1 METEK
6 KAYYAVWKDL
16 PDVGVVHVGYR
27 DSGKPPFIF
36 YGSHEKQAALLQD
49 WSDLDAMANG
59 KLFEMCKLV
68 EAPIEVMW
76 AQMERDEPSVFH

>member
-6 KAYYAVWKDL
+6 KAYYAVWKDF
-16 PDVGVVHVGYR
+16 PEVGVVSIGFR
-27 DSGKPPFIF
+27 ESGKPPFIF

-49 WSDLDAMANG
+49 WSDLDAMSNG

-68 EAPIEVMW
+68 DAPIEVMLE
-76 AQMERDEPSVFH
+76 QMSRDEPTIIH